1 MWAVG
6 IYDLGLTDEQ
16 WRRLTLRKYD
26 ALVKRFSNKLER
38 ADFQIAQLLA
48 GIYNAN
54 GVKRRGNNKKPW
66 SIDDF
71 MGRKNKGGNKIM
83 PWQQQLQVAE
93 MLNMRF
99 GGTDKRKVNG

>member
-38 ADFQIAQLLA
+38 EDIRIANLSA
-48 GIYNAN
+48 VIYNAN
-54 GVKRRGNNKKPW
+54 GVKRKGNNKSPW

-71 MGRKNKGGNKIM
+71 TGRKNKTKNKIM
-83 PWQQQLQVAE
+83 PWQQQLQIAE
-93 MLNMRF
+93 MLNIRF
-99 GGTDKRKVNG
+99 GGTDKRKING

>member
-38 ADFQIAQLLA
+38 EDFRIAKLSA
-48 GIYNAN
+48 VSYNAN
-54 GVKRRGNNKKPW
+54 GVKRRDGNKRPW
-66 SIDDF
+66 SVDDF
-71 MGRKNKGGNKIM
+71 MGKKSKIM

-93 MLNMRF
+93 MLNAAF

>member
-16 WRRLTLRKYD
+16 WKRLTLRKYD

-38 ADFQIAQLLA
+38 EDFMIAKLSA
-48 GIYNAN
+48 VDYNAN
-54 GVKRRGNNKKPW
+54 GVKRKGNDKRPW
-66 SIDDF
+66 SVDDF
-71 MGRKNKGGNKIM
+71 MVRKNKAKNKIM

-93 MLNMRF
+93 MLNIRF
-99 GGTDKRKVNG
+99 GGTDKRKING

>member
-38 ADFQIAQLLA
+38 EDFRIAKLSA
-48 GIYNAN
+48 VAYNAN
-54 GVKRRGNNKKPW
+54 GVKRKSGNKDPW
-66 SIDDF
+66 SVDDF
-71 MGRKNKGGNKIM
+71 MGRKTEAKPKVM
-83 PWQQQLQVAE
+83 PWQQQLQIAE